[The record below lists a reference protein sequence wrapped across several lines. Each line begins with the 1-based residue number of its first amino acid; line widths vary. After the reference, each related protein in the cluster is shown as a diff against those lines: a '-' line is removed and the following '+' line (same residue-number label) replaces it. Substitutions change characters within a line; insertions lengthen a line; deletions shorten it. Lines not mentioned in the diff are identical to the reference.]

1 MLRYVLIFGS
11 IAGIIV
17 GTLLVA
23 GAILFAGETGVI
35 AHLSGYLSMLIAL
48 SFVFVAVKRYR
59 DVEKGGVIKFWP
71 ALGLGL
77 LVSAL
82 ASVFYVAAWEAYL
95 AVTGYEWLANY
106 MAVEVAAMETAGIGE
121 SEIAVFREQMQ
132 EMTDLYRNW
141 WFRLPVTMSEILPV
155 GLLISLVSAALLRN
169 PKFLPQER
177 IV

>member
-11 IAGIIV
+11 IAGIVV

-23 GAILFAGETGVI
+23 GATLFAGETGVA
-35 AHLSGYLSMLIAL
+35 AHLFGYLSMLIAL

-82 ASVFYVAAWEAYL
+82 ASLFYVVAWESYL
-95 AVTGYEWLANY
+95 AITGYEWMANY
-106 MAVEVAAMETAGIGE
+106 MAVEIAAMEAAGSSE
-121 SEIAVFREQMQ
+121 QEIAAFREQMQ

-141 WFRLPVTMSEILPV
+141 WFRLPATLSEILPV

-169 PKFLPQER
+169 PKFLPREQ